1 MGLDPKKKIANAVK
15 KGGNLLPN
23 AKSVF
28 AAGAPFPLSLDGI
41 GSLAAKAAMSKLK
54 PKLPVSTPFSKPA
67 TVFIEGVPVPNVPP
81 ISLGKIPKI
90 GL

>member
-1 MGLDPKKKIANAVK
+1 MGLDPRKKIANVVK

-28 AAGAPFPLSLDGI
+28 AAGAPFPLSLGGI
-41 GSLAAKAAMSKLK
+41 GSLAKKAGLSKLNT
-54 PKLPVSTPFSKPA
+54 KLPISTSAISKPA
-67 TVFIEGVPVPNVPP
+67 TVFIEGLPVPNVPP
-81 ISLGKIPKI
+81 IPKI